1 MSEKSGGAAV
11 AAIAYLLGIAL
22 YFFLALHGQ
31 WIAALGAAVG
41 LLAVGVV
48 GLAAGERLISTD
60 VVKGVGA
67 LDTGWTFCLLSV
79 GSLVQLLLVFVGVT
93 VSQSLAAQSKDV
105 AQVVGAAA
113 IAAVTLAASVF
124 TKQFE
129 ASTGAFTPG
138 AAAKSRLKARF
149 GTKFPVNSPA
159 WQAIWEDH
167 LPRAGDVSGWGLKAR
182 FARAAIIQ
190 AALAS
195 PAPSSTLVPPGPL
208 PPQPTRPVQP
218 TQPAQ
223 PSDPTQPPKL
233 QP

>member
-1 MSEKSGGAAV
+1 MSKNSGGAAV
-11 AAIAYLLGIAL
+11 ALIAYLLGIAL

-31 WIAALGAAVG
+31 WIAPLGAAGG
-41 LLAVGVV
+41 LLALGVV

-60 VVKGVGA
+60 VIKGVGA
-67 LDTGWTFCLLSV
+67 LDTGWTLCLSI
-79 GSLVQLLLVFVGVT
+79 GSIVELLLVFVGVT
-93 VSQSLAAQSKDV
+93 VSQSLAAPSKDV
-105 AQVVGAAA
+105 AQVVCAAA

-138 AAAKSRLKARF
+138 AAARSRLSAHF
-149 GTKFPVNSPA
+149 GTKVPSNSHA

-167 LPRAGDVSGWGLKAR
+167 LPRAGNVSGWGLRAR
-182 FARAAIIQ
+182 YARAAIIQ

-195 PAPSSTLVPPGPL
+195 PAQPSTPVPPGPP

-218 TQPAQ
+218 TQSAQ
-223 PSDPTQPPKL
+223 PNNPTQPEQ